1 MLIQFT
7 MKCQSCVIHKS
18 ADCGMTLYQVLKLW
32 GTEHKLWGTEHIALV
47 FSMTHKPF
55 S

>member
-1 MLIQFT
+1 MLIQST
-7 MKCQSCVIHKS
+7 MKRQSCVIHKS
-18 ADCGMTLYQVLKLW
+18 AGCGMTLYQVL
-32 GTEHKLWGTEHIALV
+32 KLWGTEHIALV